1 MGNTVILFK
10 RLKMKQLTQNIK
22 KKLLSLEDLP
32 IPVCKAGGVLIKTIF
47 SAVSVGTEVMKLKNA
62 DLSYIQMA
70 KKKPEQVK
78 EVLNTLTQLGPVATY
93 RKVMN
98 KLDSLSPL
106 GYSLVGEVIEVGKG
120 VDVFK
125 CGDIVACGGA
135 GYANHSEINFV
146 PKNLCAIV
154 PSGVNLKEASFTT
167 IASIAMQGF
176 RQTQSQI
183 GENIAVIG
191 LGLLGQILIQ
201 IINAN
206 GCRAFGFDIS
216 KGKCKLAI
224 ENGAYFAE
232 VVSKTNFEEEINSLT
247 NGIGCD
253 SVIITTGTSS
263 NDPILL
269 AGKIARDKAKIVDI
283 GITKMDLPWDL
294 YYHKELDFRFS
305 RSYGPGRYDSV
316 YEENGIDY
324 PIGFVRWTE
333 QRNMMSVLQLLKD
346 NKINFSKLITH
357 EFNFNDSEK
366 VFMDIKEA
374 KEEYLGVVLKYDGNI
389 ENITR
394 KIPIQNSSA
403 RKSGQVKIG
412 AIGAGNYAS
421 TMLLPFLK
429 GNADLI
435 GMATAT
441 GINATDKARKFGF
454 SYATTDYKEMLLD
467 ENINTILIAT
477 RHNQHAKMVVEAL
490 TSGKNVYVEKPLA
503 ISIEELK
510 SISNSFSESNRTL
523 MVGYNRRFSSSIQF
537 LKSQLKSNFPYS
549 FYYQVNA
556 GFIPLDKWYQSSEQG
571 GRIIGE
577 ACHFIDTIQYLLDAD
592 PVEVFANST
601 KVGGMPD
608 QDNTFITIK
617 FNNGSTCVLAYLADG
632 DKNYSKEKIMITGY
646 RTSIE
651 FDNFKTVSIFKNG
664 KSTKKKFLT
673 IDKGQ
678 KQEMSVLI
686 DSVKSGNSPVPINSL
701 LLNTYTTILAIKS
714 LKTGDSYKINIDD
727 IL

>member
-1 MGNTVILFK
+1 
-10 RLKMKQLTQNIK
+10 MKQLTQNIK
-22 KKLLSLEDLP
+22 KKSLLIEELP
-32 IPVCKAGGVLIKTIF
+32 VPICKTGGLLVKTLY

-62 DLSYIQMA
+62 DLSYLQMA

-78 EVLNTLTQLGPVATY
+78 EVLNTLAQLGPVATY

-120 VDVFK
+120 ADAFK
-125 CGDIVACGGA
+125 CGDVVACGGA

-154 PSGVNLKEASFTT
+154 PQGVDLKEASLTT

-191 LGLLGQILIQ
+191 LGLLGQILVQ

-216 KGKCKLAI
+216 QGKCNLAI
-224 ENGAYFAE
+224 ENGAFFAE
-232 VVSKTNFEEEINSLT
+232 IVSKTNFEEEIGSLT
-247 NGIGCD
+247 NGFGCD

-333 QRNMMSVLQLLKD
+333 QRNMLSILQLLKD
-346 NKINFSKLITH
+346 RKINFSKLITH
-357 EFNFNDSEK
+357 EFNFSESEK
-366 VFMDIKEA
+366 VFLDIKEA
-374 KEEYLGVVLKYDGNI
+374 KEEYLGVVLKYDGIIDINF
-389 ENITR
+389 R
-394 KIPIQNSSA
+394 KTAIPHKSA
-403 RKSGQVKIG
+403 VLSKQIKIG
-412 AIGAGNYAS
+412 VIGAGNYSS

-454 SYATTDYKEMLLD
+454 SYATTDYKEMLSD
-467 ENINTILIAT
+467 ENINTIIIAT
-477 RHNQHAKMVVEAL
+477 RHNQHAKMIVDAL
-490 TSGKNVYVEKPLA
+490 QKGKNVYVEKPLA
-503 ISIEELK
+503 ISVEELK
-510 SISNSFSESNRTL
+510 SISDNFSDSSCIL
-523 MVGYNRRFSSSIQF
+523 MVGYNRRFSSSVQY
-537 LKSQLKSNFPYS
+537 LKSQLKSNLPYS
-549 FYYQVNA
+549 IYYQVNA
-556 GFIPLDKWYQSSEQG
+556 GFIPMDKWYQSPEQG

-577 ACHFIDTIQYLLDAD
+577 AGHFLDTLQFLLDAD
-592 PVEVFANST
+592 PIEVYANST
-601 KVGGMPD
+601 KVSGMPD

-617 FNNGSTCVLAYLADG
+617 FNNGSTCVLSYLADG
-632 DKNYSKEKIMITGY
+632 DKNYSKEKIIITGF

-651 FDNFKTVSIFKNG
+651 FDNFKTVSVYKDG
-664 KSTKKKFLT
+664 KSSKKKFLT

-678 KQEMSVLI
+678 KNEMSVLVE
-686 DSVKSGNSPVPINSL
+686 SVKSGTSPVAINSL
-701 LLNTYTTILAIKS
+701 LLNTYTTILAIES
-714 LKTGDSYKINIDD
+714 LKTGKSYKINIDD
-727 IL
+727 IK

>member
-1 MGNTVILFK
+1 
-10 RLKMKQLTQNIK
+10 MKQLTQNIK
-22 KKLLSLEDLP
+22 KKSLSIEDLP
-32 IPVCKAGGVLIKTIF
+32 VPVCKTGGVLVKTLY

-62 DLSYIQMA
+62 DLSYLQMA

-78 EVLNTLTQLGPVATY
+78 EVINTLTQLGPVATY

-120 VDVFK
+120 ADSFK

-146 PKNLCAIV
+146 PKNLCAVV
-154 PSGVNLKEASFTT
+154 PSGVDLKEASFTT

-191 LGLLGQILIQ
+191 LGLLGQILTQ

-216 KGKCKLAI
+216 QGKCNLAI

-232 VVSKTNFEEEINSLT
+232 VVSKTNFEEEIISLT
-247 NGIGCD
+247 GGVGCD

-305 RSYGPGRYDSV
+305 RSYGPGRYDAG

-346 NKINFSKLITH
+346 KKISFSKLITH
-357 EFNFNDSEK
+357 EFNFSDSEK
-366 VFMDIKEA
+366 VFLDIKEA

-389 ENITR
+389 DISLKKISTQKKSVENP
-394 KIPIQNSSA
+394 K
-403 RKSGQVKIG
+403 QVKIG
-412 AIGAGNYAS
+412 AIGAGNYSS
-421 TMLLPFLK
+421 TMLLPFLR

-435 GMATAT
+435 GIATAT
-441 GINATDKARKFGF
+441 GINAADKARKFGF
-454 SYATTDYKEMLLD
+454 NYATTDYKEMLSD

-477 RHNQHAKMVVEAL
+477 RHNQHAKMIVDAL
-490 TSGKNVYVEKPLA
+490 KNGKNVYVEKPLA
-503 ISIEELK
+503 ISVQELK
-510 SISNSFSESNRTL
+510 AISDSYSDSTRVL
-523 MVGYNRRFSSSIQF
+523 MVGYNRRFSSSVQY
-537 LKSQLKSNFPYS
+537 LKKQLKAKFPYS
-549 FYYQVNA
+549 IYYQVNA
-556 GFIPLDKWYQSSEQG
+556 GFIPMDKWYQSPEQG

-577 ACHFIDTIQYLLDAD
+577 TCHFLDTFQYLLGAD
-592 PVEVFANST
+592 PIEVYANST
-601 KVGGMPD
+601 KVDGMPD

-651 FDNFKTVSIFKNG
+651 FDNFKTVTVYKDG
-664 KSTKKKFLT
+664 KSSKKKFLT

-678 KQEMSVLI
+678 KNEMSVLVEAI
-686 DSVKSGNSPVPINSL
+686 KSGISPISINSL
-701 LLNTYTTILAIKS
+701 MLNTYTTILAIES
-714 LKTGDSYKINIDD
+714 LKTGKSYKINFDD
-727 IL
+727 IK